1 MMDKRVTELAEKV
14 EAKLKEK
21 FAKIDRT
28 ALTNTERLLEI
39 YRENRVSANMFAGTS
54 GYGYDD
60 LGRDTFEK
68 IFAEAMGAEKAI
80 VRNNFVNGTHA
91 IATAMFA
98 CLRPGDVL
106 LAATGVPYD
115 TLQSAIGLTGDYP
128 GSMKYYGIGYDE
140 VPLLENGKP
149 DLDTIKVKA
158 SDKRVKCVEIQ
169 RSRGYANRPTLSVQE
184 IGEICDIVHSVNPE
198 AKVVVDNCYGEFV
211 QEIEPPMVGAD
222 LVAGSLI
229 KNPGGGLIATG
240 GYVAGKAELVDA
252 AAMRLSVPGIGGE
265 CGSYEGGYRLH
276 FQGFMNAPHV
286 VSQALKTVIFCAG
299 MLEELGYRA
308 SPASSEERYDIIQ
321 SVELGKPEL
330 LEKFCR
336 GIQFASPV
344 DSYVT
349 PIPWDMPGYEDQV
362 IMAAGTF
369 VQGASIE
376 LSCDGPMREPYTAF
390 MQGGLNY
397 ELGKL
402 GVMNAIGMLLK

>member
-1 MMDKRVTELAEKV
+1 MMDKRVIELADKI
-14 EAKLKEK
+14 EAKLKDK
-21 FAKIDRT
+21 FAKIDKT
-28 ALTNTERLLEI
+28 SLSNTGRLLEI

-68 IFAEAMGAEKAI
+68 VFAEAMGAEKAI

-106 LAATGVPYD
+106 LAATGIPYD
-115 TLQSAIGLTGDYP
+115 TLQAAIGLTGDYP

-140 VPLLENGKP
+140 VPLLDNGEP
-149 DLDTIKVKA
+149 DLENIRLNA
-158 SDKRVKCVEIQ
+158 ADKRVKCVEIQ
-169 RSRGYANRPTLSVQE
+169 RSRGYANRPTLSVRK
-184 IGEICDIVHSVNPE
+184 IGEICDIVHAVNPE

-211 QEIEPPMVGAD
+211 QETEPPVVGAD
-222 LVAGSLI
+222 LIAGSLI

-240 GYVAGKAELVDA
+240 GYVAGKSKLVDA

-276 FQGFMNAPHV
+276 FQGLMNAPHTV
-286 VSQALKTVIFCAG
+286 AQALKTVIFCAG
-299 MLEELGYRA
+299 MLEELGYKA
-308 SPASSEERYDIIQ
+308 SPASDEERYDIIQ
-321 SVELGKPEL
+321 SVELGKAEL

-390 MQGGLNY
+390 MQGGLTY

-402 GVMNAIGMLLK
+402 GVMNAIDMLLK